1 MENLHL
7 YYNKLFLI
15 VQKDFKK
22 IKEIKIKKPIKPSS
36 ISILKGLRKSYSN
49 KYFSIISKKELK
61 IWFISINN
69 NTLIIWDIPF
79 SFLRFL

>member
-15 VQKDFKK
+15 VQKDFEK

-36 ISILKGLRKSYSN
+36 IRILKGLRKSYSN

-61 IWFISINN
+61 I
-69 NTLIIWDIPF
+69 
-79 SFLRFL
+79 